1 MKITY
6 AQYINNPL
14 GEKNSVITNR
24 GMYQKIYKDKL
35 DKILLREGGRVKYT
49 LYKNKDRY
57 FIHFKIPSEVVN
69 KFYYDTVIEF
79 YTDDPLREKSPSLRD
94 YYVRFYSN
102 DPAFCYTFG
111 HAFIKN
117 GIFITDLL
125 PKMIKEVRIQTA
137 KEKNPNNLVGYVK
150 SLFFAYL
157 LIGDYGLFS
166 KVLYDRTADTY
177 SKTRL
182 LGLVEHAKDKIKKRQ
197 EEEEKERKKRA
208 REKANT
214 ERFTRDNNTKA
225 TKNSSISKVAKIV
238 PKTKS
243 VGMVKKSKRL

>member
-125 PKMIKEVRIQTA
+125 PKMMNEVRRQTA

-166 KVLYDRTADTY
+166 KTLYDRTADTY

-197 EEEEKERKKRA
+197 EEEEKERKKRV
-208 REKANT
+208 REKTNN

-225 TKNSSISKVAKIV
+225 AKNSSISKVAKIV
-238 PKTKS
+238 PKAKS